1 METITDAISLKP
13 VNLSDKKMLFEWRN
27 TPFLIKLGSSG
38 KAVTWK
44 EHCRWFN
51 NILEKK
57 STILFI
63 IKMGATPVGQV
74 RFDPWAECTYLV
86 SIYLLEEYTGKG
98 IGAVALQKGIELM
111 TQEKT
116 DRKFIAFIKMANRA
130 SQAVFSKTGFIEF
143 KHFGNIPQGHIAMVY
158 NREEAFLPCISK
170 DKSNGKE

>member
-1 METITDAISLKP
+1 METITDAISLRP
-13 VNLSDKKMLFEWRN
+13 VNLRDKKMLFEWRN

-38 KAVTWK
+38 KIVTWE

-51 NILEKK
+51 NIFEKK
-57 STILFI
+57 NTILFI
-63 IKMGATPVGQV
+63 IKMDATPVGQV

-116 DRKFIAFIKMANRA
+116 DKKFIAFIKVGNRA
-130 SQAVFSKTGFIEF
+130 SQAVFSKTGFIEYKDF
-143 KHFGNIPQGHIAMVY
+143 ENIPQGHIAMIF
-158 NREEAFLPCISK
+158 NRAKVSCLESPK
-170 DKSNGKE
+170 DESNGKK